1 VTPLGTLASPPQDPR
16 VFGADH
22 LATDLVGRARSR
34 TRAPLPWR
42 GAFFEEWAETES
54 RLGATAPALERA
66 REVAQGNGLVIL
78 AGQQPALWG
87 GPLYSLYKLLSAI
100 ETARW
105 LEGETG
111 LPVLPVFWCV
121 GDDSDFGEVS
131 SVWIPTA
138 AGKISKIR
146 DESVPAGGTC
156 IGTLSSARQRALL
169 DAQPEA
175 WSDHRRGER
184 VRADLQSALTAATD
198 WSEAQSA
205 IFHRFLPDAPF
216 LTVDGGNRRLLEAAQ
231 PWLRDAHGRLVPE
244 LLEEGAALAR
254 ELQLEPAFAP
264 ELADRAFFRI
274 DGDRRDPLTGAPP
287 EDVLLAPNVV
297 LRPSLQDWVFPNVA
311 TICGG
316 SEIRY
321 RAQLGPAYRA
331 LSVPEPIR
339 LPRLHAELIPPI
351 RPVEGSSLRGYGGAL
366 EDPSAWVEA
375 RAEEAVPK
383 SLIED
388 LAALREQLRAETG
401 RLARRAQELDASLPQ
416 LFESAA
422 GKADYQLARMVEGVR
437 GKVRHRVLQRAP
449 FLAGLYDFLRPRGKE
464 QERVLSLLTP
474 FLCEEEA
481 AGTLLEQ
488 ATKHRETLLRDARPV
503 EERAVLLLDGWEREG
518 EDR

>member
-1 VTPLGTLASPPQDPR
+1 MTPLGTLASPAQDPR
-16 VFGADH
+16 VFGAVH
-22 LATDLVGRARSR
+22 LATDLVGRARDR
-34 TRAPLPWR
+34 ARAPAPWR
-42 GAFFEEWAETES
+42 GAFFEEWVATEA
-54 RLGATAPALERA
+54 RLGATEPALQRA

-100 ETARW
+100 ETAAW
-105 LEGETG
+105 LEGEIG

-138 AGKISKIR
+138 SGKISKIR
-146 DESVPAGGTC
+146 DESVPPGGTC
-156 IGTLSSARQRALL
+156 IGSLASARQRALL
-169 DAQPEA
+169 DVQPEA
-175 WSDHRRGER
+175 WHGHRRGER
-184 VRADLQSALTAATD
+184 VRADLESALTAAAD

-216 LTVDGGNRRLLEAAQ
+216 LTVDGGNRKLLAAAQ
-231 PWLRDAHGRLVPE
+231 PWLREAHRRLGPE
-244 LLEEGAALAR
+244 LLTEGAASAR
-254 ELQLEPAFAP
+254 ELQMEPAFEP
-264 ELADRAFFRI
+264 ELAERAFFRL

-287 EDVLLAPNVV
+287 EDALLAPNVV

-311 TICGG
+311 TVCGG

-321 RAQLGPAYRA
+321 RAQLGPVYRA

-339 LPRLHAELIPPI
+339 LPRLHAELVPPI
-351 RPVEGSSLRGYGGAL
+351 PPVEGSSLGGYGDAL
-366 EDPSAWVEA
+366 KDPSAWVEA
-375 RAEEAVPK
+375 RVEEAVPR
-383 SLIED
+383 SLVEE
-388 LAALREQLRAETG
+388 LGALRDHLRAESA
-401 RLARRAQELDASLPQ
+401 RLSRRAQELDASLPQ

-422 GKADYQLARMVEGVR
+422 GKADYQLDRMVEGVR
-437 GKVRHRVLQRAP
+437 GKVRHRVIHNTP

-481 AGTLLEQ
+481 PRILLEQ
-488 ATKHRETLLRDARPV
+488 ATKHREVLLRDARPV
-503 EERAVLLLDGWEREG
+503 EERAVLLLDGWLREG

>member
-1 VTPLGTLASPPQDPR
+1 VTPLGALAGPPQDPR
-16 VFGADH
+16 VFGAVH
-22 LATDLVGRARSR
+22 LASDLLDRARNR
-34 TRAPLPWR
+34 ARAPLPWR
-42 GAFFEEWAETES
+42 GSFFEEWAATEK

-66 REVAQGNGLVIL
+66 REVADGKGLIVL

-100 ETARW
+100 ETAHW

-131 SVWIPTA
+131 SVWVPTA

-146 DESVPAGGTC
+146 DESVPPGGTC
-156 IGTLSSARQRALL
+156 IGTLASARQRALL

-175 WSDHRRGER
+175 WRGHRRGER
-184 VRADLQSALTAATD
+184 VRANLESALTIAAD

-231 PWLRDAHGRLVPE
+231 PWLQDAHATLTSD
-244 LLEEGAALAR
+244 LLAEGAAAAR
-254 ELQLEPAFAP
+254 ELQLEPAFEP
-264 ELADRAFFRI
+264 DLAERALFRV
-274 DGDRRDPLTGAPP
+274 DADRRDALTGAPP
-287 EDVLLAPNVV
+287 ADALLAPNVV

-321 RAQLGPAYRA
+321 RAQLGAVYRA
-331 LSVPEPIR
+331 LSIPEPIR

-351 RPVEGSSLRGYGGAL
+351 PPVEGSSLRGYGGAL

-375 RAEEAVPK
+375 RVEEAVPK
-383 SLIED
+383 SLVGD
-388 LAALREQLRAETG
+388 LGSLREQLRAETA
-401 RLARRAQELDASLPQ
+401 RLSRRAQELDASLPQ

-422 GKADYQLARMVEGVR
+422 GKADYQLDRMIEGVR
-437 GKVRHRVLQRAP
+437 GKVRHRVIQNTP

-474 FLCEEEA
+474 FLCEDEA
-481 AGTLLEQ
+481 PRILLEE
-488 ATKHRETLLRDARPV
+488 ATKHREALLRDARPV